1 MPGLQQ
7 GRVHRG
13 LVDAGGLGSGI
24 ADRLIELNHPVARIL
39 FGERAIEQDLYGLRR
54 DEMWGEMVRWFNDP
68 VQLPD
73 DEAMKADLCGPIKD
87 EDSSLRFKLET
98 KKAMRKRGL
107 KSPDAGDA
115 LALTFAVPFAGTMR
129 SNNQPRQKRRTGKG
143 GY

>member
-1 MPGLQQ
+1 
-7 GRVHRG
+7 
-13 LVDAGGLGSGI
+13 
-24 ADRLIELNHPVARIL
+24 
-39 FGERAIEQDLYGLRR
+39 
-54 DEMWGEMVRWFNDP
+54 MWGEMVRWFNDP

-115 LALTFAVPFAGTMR
+115 LALTFAVPAVTARQTKPNR
-129 SNNQPRQKRRTGKG
+129 SERVNWRVL
-143 GY
+143 